1 MKPNPFKYSVLT
13 VGIVTAMG
21 VASIAM
27 ATTSLT
33 YDQENA
39 FSVTNK
45 AEATYMVEGNTTE
58 QKAESNE
65 VKINV
70 TETGAFSLIATSA
83 DDKPNDDLNKNLTIN
98 PQIDQKVDFKHTLS
112 NAGNVADSYT
122 ISIQNGEGDDFNYSI
137 ANSVIKYQKVSA
149 DGNNIGDVVTVANGG
164 TITLGAGESAGIT
177 VTAAAE
183 TARVVGKN
191 GILTVT
197 AISTFLNGKGKTATI
212 TNTDNAITTTPIYAI
227 NKSATTNLGTKNF
240 DLKND
245 NAYVDYTITVTNQGN
260 EDGTAVTIED
270 KLPNGLVAIQSGEDN
285 YVAPTTTGGTSS
297 VTPSISSDGRTVTVT
312 GQNILQNQTIT
323 VTFRAKKAEN
333 ATVDSTFNNYAV
345 VRDDTNGD
353 GSFDLVDSSGD
364 KKDDS
369 VIENNYE
376 DPANPSVGTDTDNG
390 TIRPTQQNRELNISK
405 GADKEVALQSTNNV
419 YTYTITN
426 AGKDI
431 TEAAKAG
438 DVLFTITPTTDI
450 SQINVTQVFVD
461 ANNNGVFDS
470 GEKVLTA
477 NQSGQYDLN
486 NAAPAGL
493 ASAVAG
499 SPAGSV
505 TIGVVVATNGS
516 GSKLQG
522 KNDIGKFEE
531 ITVAILPK
539 TEVDGTPAPTKNVST
554 TSTTTMQGIDLT
566 KYQAVASC
574 GTAPTDIPAND
585 WVTTDLTGTAG
596 ACAFYKLE
604 AINTFTNIKIN
615 NIVLKDSLVGK
626 LTYQS
631 DFASDTS
638 INSAA
643 ATSNISGNVITGT
656 FASLAGKEIGN
667 VYFSAKISQAG
678 NNSNP

>member
-1 MKPNPFKYSVLT
+1 MKSNSFKYSVLT
-13 VGIVTAMG
+13 LGIVAAMG
-21 VASIAM
+21 IAGTAT
-27 ATTSLT
+27 ATTSLS
-33 YDQENA
+33 YDQKNA
-39 FSVTNK
+39 FFVTNK
-45 AEATYMVEGNTTE
+45 AEATYTVDGNATE

-70 TETGAFSLIATSA
+70 TETGAFSLIATST

-98 PQIDQKVDFKHTLS
+98 PLINQKVDFKHTLS

-122 ISIQNGEGDDFNYSI
+122 ISIANGEGDDFDYSL
-137 ANSVIKYQKVSA
+137 AKSAIKYQKVGA
-149 DGNNIGDVVTVANGG
+149 DGKDVGDVVTVANGE
-164 TITLGAGESAGIT
+164 TITLGAGESAKIT
-177 VTAAAE
+177 VTAAAD

-191 GILTVT
+191 GELTVT
-197 AISTFLNGKGKTATI
+197 ATSSFLRGKNQTATI

-270 KLPNGLVAIQSGEDN
+270 KLPNGLVAIQSGENN
-285 YVAPTTTGGTSS
+285 YVAPTTTGGTSN
-297 VTPSISSDGRTVTVT
+297 VTPSLSSDGKTITVT

-323 VTFRAKKAEN
+323 VTFRAKKAQS
-333 ATVDSTFNNYAV
+333 ATVDSNFNNYAV

-364 KKDDS
+364 KKDSS
-369 VIENNYE
+369 VVENNYE
-376 DPANPSVGTDTDNG
+376 DSANPSVGKDTDNG
-390 TIRPTQQNRELNISK
+390 TIKPTQQNRELTISE
-405 GADKEVALQSTNNV
+405 GANKEVALQSANNV

-450 SQINVTQVFVD
+450 SQVNITQVFVD
-461 ANNNGVFDS
+461 ANNNGIFDS
-470 GEKVLTA
+470 NEKILTA

-486 NAAPAGL
+486 NAATGGL

-499 SPAGSV
+499 SAAGSV
-505 TIGVVVATNGS
+505 TIGVVVSTNGS
-516 GSKLQG
+516 GSKLKG

-531 ITVAILPK
+531 ITIAVLPK
-539 TEVDGTPAPTKNVST
+539 TEIDGTPAPTKNIST

-566 KYQAVASC
+566 KYQAVAKC
-574 GTAPTDIPAND
+574 GTAPTAIPASN
-585 WVTTDLTGTAG
+585 WVSTELTGTAG
-596 ACAFYKLE
+596 SCAFYKLE
-604 AINTFTNIKIN
+604 ATNTFTKTKID
-615 NIVLKDSLVGK
+615 NIVLKDTLVGK
-626 LTYQS
+626 LIYQN

-638 INSAA
+638 NNSAA
-643 ATSNISGNVITGT
+643 ATSNISGSVIMGT
-656 FASLAGKEIGN
+656 FASLAAKETGN

-678 NNSNP
+678 NNANP

>member
-98 PQIDQKVDFKHTLS
+98 PQINQKVDFKHTLS

-137 ANSVIKYQKVSA
+137 ANSVIKYQKLSA

-164 TITLGAGESAGIT
+164 TIALGAGESAEIT
-177 VTAAAE
+177 VTTAAE

-191 GILTVT
+191 GVLTVT
-197 AISTFLNGKGKTATI
+197 ATSTFLNGKGKTATI

-285 YVAPTTTGGTSS
+285 YVAPTTTGGTSN

-376 DPANPSVGTDTDNG
+376 DPANPSVGKDTDNG
-390 TIRPTQQNRELNISK
+390 TIRPTQQNRELNISE

-470 GEKVLTA
+470 DEKVLTA

-522 KNDIGKFEE
+522 KNDIGKFEK